1 MVADTTG
8 VHELRDDPAAPGV
21 HCVSDERPA
30 GDLLVGVQ
38 TRGVRVALT
47 DRAGLRALA
56 NDEPGAGSLGVVLR
70 GKLSWGLTSAGTVAG
85 ERRHHEAVGEL
96 EAPQLVGREKICHV
110 GSSGRTADTYNQ
122 LRVRAFLEPLV
133 SNVSLAPLS
142 AGTTAR
148 NRSSLTCSADG
159 KNGFPMGSAG

>member
-8 VHELRDDPAAPGV
+8 VHELRDDPAASRV

-47 DRAGLRALA
+47 DRTGLRALA
-56 NDEPGAGSLGVVLR
+56 DDEPGAGSLDIVLR
-70 GKLSWGLTSAGTVAG
+70 GELSWGLAGAGTVAG
-85 ERRHHEAVGEL
+85 EWRHHEAVGEF

-110 GSSGRTADTYNQ
+110 GSSGRTAHTCNQ

-142 AGTTAR
+142 AGTSGGTGR
-148 NRSSLTCSADG
+148 
-159 KNGFPMGSAG
+159 P